1 MEDQAPS
8 FTVNEF
14 VGSIIS
20 LDKCKYTLNLK
31 LEKHQ
36 TDIKNLEDRETMCF
50 GFFFPHC

>member
-20 LDKCKYTLNLK
+20 LDKCECAVTLVK
-31 LEKHQ
+31 FTRLEN
-36 TDIKNLEDRETMCF
+36 IYLPIGEVAR
-50 GFFFPHC
+50 

>member
-20 LDKCKYTLNLK
+20 LDKCEYNVLSMYPRIGLISGVYRQV
-31 LEKHQ
+31 LA
-36 TDIKNLEDRETMCF
+36 LVL
-50 GFFFPHC
+50 